1 MTQSCTILYV
11 EDDPATRS
19 LVEHSLATLPGYRV
33 VTAEN
38 GVKGLEAFR
47 NQQFDIVLTDI
58 FMPKMNGLEM
68 ARAIREL
75 APECQIIV
83 MTAFSDNRY
92 LMDAIDIGI
101 NQFVLK
107 PIEREKLLKT
117 LDRCCSTIQ
126 IRRQLQ
132 AQEAELRQSKK
143 MESIGIL
150 AGGMAHDFNNLL
162 QVILGYVSLALQNVE
177 PGSKVYEML
186 AIAERSSGEARKLS
200 QRLLSLARGSMSI
213 MHVTPIV
220 PLVHDCVLKIPDA
233 PDITV
238 NFTAT
243 SESLPVLLDA
253 ELIHQLVTNVLT
265 NAREA
270 LPESGGTITINVEL
284 FPVTAGSNLSL
295 PEGNYARITIT
306 DTGCGIPADLL
317 ADVFDPYVTTKEMGS
332 IKGVGLGLTIC
343 HAIIRKHKGVIM
355 IESPSTGGT
364 AVQLLLPLAET
375 TA

>member
-126 IRRQLQ
+126 IRQQLQ

-213 MHVTPIV
+213 MHITPIV
-220 PLVHDCVLKIPDA
+220 PLVHNCVLQIPDS
-233 PDITV
+233 PDITP
-238 NFTAT
+238 T
-243 SESLPVLLDA
+243 
-253 ELIHQLVTNVLT
+253 
-265 NAREA
+265 
-270 LPESGGTITINVEL
+270 
-284 FPVTAGSNLSL
+284 
-295 PEGNYARITIT
+295 
-306 DTGCGIPADLL
+306 
-317 ADVFDPYVTTKEMGS
+317 
-332 IKGVGLGLTIC
+332 
-343 HAIIRKHKGVIM
+343 
-355 IESPSTGGT
+355 
-364 AVQLLLPLAET
+364 
-375 TA
+375 